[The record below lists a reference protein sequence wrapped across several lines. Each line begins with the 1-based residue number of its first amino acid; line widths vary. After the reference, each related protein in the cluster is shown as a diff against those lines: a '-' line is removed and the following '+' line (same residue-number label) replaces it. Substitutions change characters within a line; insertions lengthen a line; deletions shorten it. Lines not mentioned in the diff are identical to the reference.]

1 MDVKNVEKK
10 DNGKLTFQVEVDAA
24 AFESAVN
31 KAYIKA
37 KKNIYVPGFRKGKA
51 PRMVIEGMYGAA
63 VFHDD
68 AVSDIAPDAYEQGVK
83 QADVRTVGRPTITD
97 YSVGEDKSLTIDFS
111 VTLYPEATLGQ
122 YKGLEVYKET
132 VEVAD
137 SEVGAELERVQKRS
151 ARIINV
157 ERGAAEGDTVNID
170 YDGYKDGVRFDG
182 GKAEGQD
189 LVLGS
194 NHFVPGFEEQLVGA
208 KAGEERELN
217 ITFPE
222 DYHEGLAGA
231 DVVFKVK
238 VNEVRESQLP
248 ELDDDFAKDV
258 SEFDTLAEYKEDIKK
273 NLLAAKQENA
283 DKAFRTAALDEAI
296 ENMSVEVP
304 DEMLQEQLDGMV
316 DEYKQNVVMSG
327 MNFEQYL
334 SMMGMDEQRFRSVLA
349 PSADRQARGDILLE
363 AVAKAEGIEPTGE
376 EIENEYKAG
385 AENYKVSLDEVRA
398 AIPEELIKR
407 DLRLRKAADLICDS
421 AVITDKKPEPEQAE
435 EEKPAEE
442 KPVKKTRKK
451 AEKKTE
457 AAAGE
462 KPAEEK
468 PKRTRKKAAEKPAD
482 AE

>member
-132 VEVAD
+132 VVVAD
-137 SEVGAELERVQKRS
+137 SEVDAELERVQKRS

-194 NHFVPGFEEQLVGA
+194 NHFVPSFEEQLVGA

-435 EEKPAEE
+435 EEKP
-442 KPVKKTRKK
+442 VKKTRKK